1 VRKKRANDWL
11 PPTDWTQRE
20 ALREKGQFWTPPWVA
35 EAMVAYVSAE
45 AEAIFDPAV
54 GAGAFF
60 RAAKALAAR
69 GQARKLKLS
78 GAEIDP
84 KALRHAGDNELTS
97 EDLRHVEICDFV
109 LDPPRSSYEAIVAN
123 PPYVRHHRIKP
134 ETKRSLQHFV
144 RSYTGLSLDAR
155 AGLHVYF
162 LLRALQLL
170 AQNGRLAF
178 IMPADTCEGVFAE
191 SLWEWVTSKWRLEAV
206 VTFSPGASPFPGVD
220 TNPVIFFIRNV
231 PPSQSL
237 LWAECTA
244 HDEADLTDWVLG
256 GFQNRSSATISVH
269 RRELSEALIT
279 GLSRRPVAQP
289 MDGTPLL
296 QFATVQRGIVTGANE
311 FFFLTRA
318 RAAELQIPD
327 EFLKQAI
334 GRTRDLTG
342 DVITE
347 ETFNELDQRG
357 RPTLLLSLDDRPF
370 DLFPS
375 SVKSY
380 IRQGEAQDLPKRVLL
395 STRNPWYKMEIRPV
409 PPILFAYLGR
419 RNVRFIRN
427 LAGAL
432 PLTCFLCVFPR
443 QSNEMFYVDRLCEV
457 LASAETLSNL
467 RLVGKSYGSGAIKVE
482 PRALERVIL
491 PRKVINDCGLLTRP
505 LSRQLSLLA

>member
-1 VRKKRANDWL
+1 VRKNRANDWL
-11 PPTDWTQRE
+11 PPTDWTERE
-20 ALREKGQFWTPPWVA
+20 ALREKGQFWTPSWVA
-35 EAMVAYVSAE
+35 EAMVSYVSAE
-45 AEAIFDPAV
+45 AQTIFDPAV

-60 RAAKALAAR
+60 CAAKALASR
-69 GQARKLKLS
+69 GQAKKLKLS
-78 GAEIDP
+78 GTEIDP
-84 KALRHAGDNELTS
+84 AALLQAVDNDLTT
-97 EDLRHVEICDFV
+97 EDLKHVETRDFV
-109 LDPPRSSYEAIVAN
+109 LEPPRTTFEAIVAN

-134 ETKRSLQHFV
+134 EAKQTLQYFV
-144 RSYTGLSLDAR
+144 RSFTGLSLDAR

-170 AQNGRLAF
+170 APNGRLAF
-178 IMPADTCEGVFAE
+178 IMPADTCEGVFSE
-191 SLWEWVTSKWRLEAV
+191 SLWEWITSKFRLEAV
-206 VTFSPGASPFPGVD
+206 VSFSRGASPFPGVD
-220 TNPVIFFIRNV
+220 TNPVIFFIRNMT
-231 PPSQSL
+231 PSQGL
-237 LWAECTA
+237 IWAECTA
-244 HDEADLTDWVLG
+244 HDESDLTHWVLG
-256 GFQNRSSATISVH
+256 GFQNRSSATISVQ

-289 MDGTPLL
+289 MDGMPLL
-296 QFATVQRGIVTGANE
+296 QFATVLRGIVTGANE

-318 RAAELQIPD
+318 RAAQLQIPD

-342 DVITE
+342 DVINE
-347 ETFNELDQRG
+347 ETFQELDKRG

-375 SVKSY
+375 SVQSY
-380 IRQGEAQDLPKRVLL
+380 IRQGEAQGLPKRVLL
-395 STRNPWYKMEIRPV
+395 STRNPWYKMETRPV

-467 RLVGKSYGSGAIKVE
+467 RFVGKSYGSGAIKVE

-491 PRKVINDCGLLTRP
+491 PRKAIEECGLLPMPRN
-505 LSRQLSLLA
+505 RQLSLLA